1 MDRIIAFAGGV
12 GGAKLVYG
20 LTEILNPDNL
30 DIVVNTGDDEEI
42 HGLHVS
48 PDLDTMMYTLSGKSN
63 EVTGWGIK
71 DETFRTLDALNQ
83 YGIDTWF
90 KLGDLDFATHIYRT
104 YLIKNKFTLSE
115 ITNLLSKSLGLL
127 HQIIPM
133 TDCKVRT
140 IIDTDAGI
148 MTFQE
153 YFVKNQCQP
162 KVNSI
167 IYKGAKESVPS
178 NEFRR
183 ALENN
188 NIIIYCPSN
197 PFLSIAPILE
207 ISGVTQAIRDFKGLR
222 IAVSPI
228 VNGSALKGPAA
239 KILYELG
246 EEVSAYGVAKQFVG
260 ICDYFVIDEIDH
272 SLKNKIETLGIKVFE
287 TDIVMQT
294 NEQKVKLAEYLL
306 AVCNFS
312 E

>member
-1 MDRIIAFAGGV
+1 LDRIIAFAGGV

-115 ITNLLSKSLGLL
+115 ITSLLSKSLGLL

-306 AVCNFS
+306 AVCNFN

>member
-115 ITNLLSKSLGLL
+115 ITSLLSKSLGLL

-306 AVCNFS
+306 AVCNFN